1 MAWINRRWPAW
12 KKTVLME
19 RSTKAPKS
27 ASKRERETAVDGT
40 KIGIGVVS
48 NLNTRPDGYCYG
60 WLLLYFQAKSQQ
72 DVVFLTGTA
81 SKRDGQEE
89 RDGGIDG
96 IAEGCRAEG
105 CRLHRPSTVSIT
117 VSIEDLA

>member
-48 NLNTRPDGYCYG
+48 NLNTRLDGYCYG
-60 WLLLYFQAKSQQ
+60 WLLVLLPSRESTGCS
-72 DVVFLTGTA
+72 VVNGDGVEE
-81 SKRDGQEE
+81 RDETRDNRRRRRQEE

-96 IAEGCRAEG
+96 MAVGCIARASETWHDDG
-105 CRLHRPSTVSIT
+105 
-117 VSIEDLA
+117 